1 MSATRVAPGTPVA
14 RAVKASP
21 YSTAK
26 RVLIALGVATY
37 LGATAAATV
46 YGSAALYMLFHKQ
59 LPWSTKAGITADTI
73 ASFWSEH
80 SADPKERK
88 LSLIHI

>member
-1 MSATRVAPGTPVA
+1 MSATRAVPGAPAG
-14 RAVKASP
+14 RAGKTAAVSP
-21 YSTAK
+21 TAK

-46 YGSAALYMLFHKQ
+46 YG
-59 LPWSTKAGITADTI
+59 
-73 ASFWSEH
+73 
-80 SADPKERK
+80 